1 MSTFKEKLSI
11 LSEMISFA
19 RVDDYLKPAEL
30 DFLESVANNLGI
42 DTETFVSLLEHKAE
56 KKVLKTEG
64 ERLVQFH
71 RLVLLMNI
79 DKSVSLPEL
88 NKLHE
93 IGVKMGLSPS
103 SIDRVLEIMNRYP
116 DKIIPVDQFIAIF
129 KTQYN

>member
-1 MSTFKEKLSI
+1 MSTYKEKLSI

-19 RVDDYLKPAEL
+19 RVDDHLKAVEL
-30 DFLESVANNLGI
+30 EFLQGVAQNLGI
-42 DTETFVSLLEHKAE
+42 DSETFSSLLQHKAE
-56 KKVLKTEG
+56 KKILKTEG

-79 DKSVSLPEL
+79 DKSISLSEL

-93 IGVKMGLSPS
+93 LGVKMGLSPS
-103 SIDRVLEIMNRYP
+103 AIDRVLEIMNRYP